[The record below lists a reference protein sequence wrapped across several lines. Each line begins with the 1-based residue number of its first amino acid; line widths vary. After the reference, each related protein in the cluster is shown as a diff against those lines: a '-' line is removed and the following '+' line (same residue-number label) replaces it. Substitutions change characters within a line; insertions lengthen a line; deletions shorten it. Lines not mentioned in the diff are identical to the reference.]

1 MAVHIDSGFTVGAP
15 LERAWAILTDVPRIA
30 PCMPGAE
37 LTEVVDAN
45 TYRGVVRV
53 KIGPVALVF
62 AGEAQLRE
70 VDPAAHAVHMAAR
83 ASDTKGR
90 GSVQSDIRFRL
101 EAQGEATRVAIG
113 TDLTLTGSVAQ
124 YGRGVGLIREIA
136 NQFTL
141 EFARNLECNI
151 LAGGETPAA
160 PAKPLSGIGLAVNAS
175 KAAVGR
181 LLSGKADETPG
192 ES

>member
-1 MAVHIDSGFTVGAP
+1 MAVHIDSGFTVNAP

-136 NQFTL
+136 SQFTL
-141 EFARNLECNI
+141 EFARNLERNI